1 MDQVEE
7 DEVRC
12 SKRAI
17 LTGMSRPKCP
27 PPIPHF
33 QAVSGASTPRT
44 ESSTAA
50 DEILSGTLM
59 GLSGFGA
66 KGGSSGGM
74 ELNALLEITNK
85 MVRRNLCW
93 EMGQEL
99 DSEMAP

>member
-1 MDQVEE
+1 
-7 DEVRC
+7 
-12 SKRAI
+12 
-17 LTGMSRPKCP
+17 
-27 PPIPHF
+27 
-33 QAVSGASTPRT
+33 
-44 ESSTAA
+44 
-50 DEILSGTLM
+50 M

-66 KGGSSGGM
+66 KGGSNGGM